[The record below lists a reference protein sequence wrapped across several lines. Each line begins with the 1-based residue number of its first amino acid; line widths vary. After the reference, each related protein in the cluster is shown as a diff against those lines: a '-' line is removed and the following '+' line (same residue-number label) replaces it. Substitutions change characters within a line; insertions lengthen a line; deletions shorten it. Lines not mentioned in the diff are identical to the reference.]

1 MNLSLDDYKKYADC
15 LTKGFNETEKILQEE
30 RIFSAEDLPYSS
42 QLIPMAV
49 LCTLLEET
57 HEITNTTVKNKIK
70 QWYWCGV
77 FGELYGGANTTRF
90 VNDVNE
96 VMQWI
101 SDDTV
106 IPKTVADS
114 FFSPIR
120 LLSLQTRQ
128 SAAYKGI
135 MALILQSHARDFIS
149 GREMDFAVYKSENPD
164 IHHIFP
170 KSYCERMKYPREKW
184 NSIVNKTPI
193 TYRTNR
199 EIGGVAPSVYLNKI
213 EQKGQ
218 ITQKE
223 LNVNISTHMID
234 VVSMRKDE
242 FDLFFYKRAI
252 AILDAIEQV
261 TGKTV
266 PGRNSDEVVQ
276 KFGDEL

>member
-1 MNLSLDDYKKYADC
+1 M
-15 LTKGFNETEKILQEE
+15 
-30 RIFSAEDLPYSS
+30 
-42 QLIPMAV
+42 
-49 LCTLLEET
+49 
-57 HEITNTTVKNKIK
+57 
-70 QWYWCGV
+70 
-77 FGELYGGANTTRF
+77 
-90 VNDVNE
+90 NE

-170 KSYCERMKYPREKW
+170 KSYCERMEYPREKW

-234 VVSMRKDE
+234 VGSMRKDE